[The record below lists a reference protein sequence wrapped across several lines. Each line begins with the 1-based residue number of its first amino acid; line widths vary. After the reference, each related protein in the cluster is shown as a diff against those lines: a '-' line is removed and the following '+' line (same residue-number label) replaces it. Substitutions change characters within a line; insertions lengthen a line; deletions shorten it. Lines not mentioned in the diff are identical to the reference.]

1 LEAWR
6 RAVELNRPFAT
17 VTPTLDGDVLA
28 VLATHDVTFT
38 TGQIHRV
45 LNSYSEEGIRKV
57 LARLVLQGVVLGERI
72 GNTYAYRLNT
82 AHLAAEPIVALSKL
96 FEKFLSR
103 LEQHI
108 RGWEHPPVYAAVFG
122 SSVQGTMTADSDVD
136 LFLVKETATP
146 ETDWTRQV
154 NELAVA
160 VTAWTG
166 NDARVVEYTAADLPA
181 ARTEPMVQE
190 LLERGLTVAGSRAW
204 LLKQL
209 KPVVNRRR

>member
-1 LEAWR
+1 VR
-6 RAVELNRPFAT
+6 VELNRPFGT

-28 VLATHDVTFT
+28 VLATHEVTFT

-45 LNSYSEEGIRKV
+45 LNAFSEEGIRKV
-57 LARLVLQGVVLGERI
+57 LARLVVQGVVLAERI

-82 AHLAAEPIVALSKL
+82 AHLAAEPIVALAKL
-96 FEKFLSR
+96 FDTFLSR
-103 LEQHI
+103 LEQHLSE
-108 RGWEHPPVYAAVFG
+108 WEYPPVYAAIFG
-122 SSVQGTMTADSDVD
+122 SSARGTMTADSDVD
-136 LFLVKETATP
+136 LFLVRGSDTP
-146 ETDWTRQV
+146 ETAWARQV
-154 NELAVA
+154 TELAAA

-209 KPVVNRRR
+209 KPVVNKAR